1 VELIVGV
8 FVVLGFL
15 AVVTRFITR
24 DASGEI
30 RLPRIVDDSIG
41 MWALRRAT
49 GRRLWER
56 PWDGEIPDDLPSDSN
71 ASDATRT
78 ALGAIAAANVANP
91 SLGTIRAAPIASRR
105 VVSTIGVSPTPVHDL
120 RRRQLA
126 HARRTGRPTAIVP
139 VLVRGGRRRD
149 QARRKGVLGWAPRF
163 AAMGSVAA
171 VLAIAIVA
179 LSVVVLPRGPQGEVL
194 DSTGRPGLTP
204 PSSQIAV
211 VANSSA
217 SSPSVKLP
225 TPTKKPTATPRP
237 TARPTLRPTVAPT
250 PVPTPRPTPKPTP
263 KPTPTLPPPPVASI
277 TCSVPSG
284 STTTCDGSGSARA
297 VTYSFDFGDGT
308 PVASGP
314 ASSRD
319 HTYAS
324 SGVYTATLTV
334 TDSHGRTDSDSTT
347 VSVP

>member
-8 FVVLGFL
+8 LVVLGFL

-41 MWALRRAT
+41 MWALRRVT

-56 PWDGEIPDDLPSDSN
+56 AWDDEIPDDLPTDSN
-71 ASDATRT
+71 ASAATRP
-78 ALGAIAAANVANP
+78 ALGAIAAANAANP
-91 SLGTIRAAPIASRR
+91 SVGTIRAAPFASRR
-105 VVSTIGVSPTPVHDL
+105 VSSTIGVSPTPVHDL

-126 HARRTGRPTAIVP
+126 HARKTGRPTPVVP
-139 VLVRGGRRRD
+139 VVVRAGRRRD

-163 AAMGSVAA
+163 AAMGSAAA
-171 VLAIAIVA
+171 VLAAAIIA

-194 DSTGRPGLTP
+194 DSTGRPRLTP
-204 PSSQIAV
+204 QSSQIAV
-211 VANSSA
+211 VASSSA
-217 SSPSVKLP
+217 SPSVKLP

-237 TARPTLRPTVAPT
+237 TARPTPRATVAPT
-250 PVPTPRPTPKPTP
+250 PVPTPRPTPKPP
-263 KPTPTLPPPPVASI
+263 KPTPTLPPLPVASI
-277 TCSVPSG
+277 NCSVPSG
-284 STTTCDGSGSARA
+284 SMTTCDGSGSARA

-308 PVASGP
+308 VLTGP

-319 HTYAS
+319 HTYGSA
-324 SGVYTATLTV
+324 GDYIVVLTV